1 MSKPEQ
7 SLWQRLKKNLPPKTH
22 ATRIENRAGS
32 GVPDVHLAHDGNAV
46 WVELKIAKANTV
58 NMRPSQIAWNMAY
71 SAAGGVSFILV
82 SRPSKG
88 DVFLFEG
95 GAALRLAALRIA
107 VPCFTA
113 RALRTVR
120 PASCGLVLANPRI
133 YRSIGKV

>member
-95 GAALRLAALRIA
+95 GAALRLAASGLADCSPVFHGTSLADCAACILRLGA
-107 VPCFTA
+107 CESQD
-113 RALRTVR
+113 L
-120 PASCGLVLANPRI
+120 
-133 YRSIGKV
+133 